1 MDVHVL
7 FGARDFIEVATF
19 RSGKVQTAKNG
30 VVVRDNHY
38 GKLENDVVRRDFNI
52 IFMRLLKQVLE

>member
-1 MDVHVL
+1 M

-30 VVVRDNHY
+30 VIMRDNRY
-38 GKLENDVVRRDFNI
+38 GKLEEDVVNI
-52 IFMRLLKQVLE
+52 AK